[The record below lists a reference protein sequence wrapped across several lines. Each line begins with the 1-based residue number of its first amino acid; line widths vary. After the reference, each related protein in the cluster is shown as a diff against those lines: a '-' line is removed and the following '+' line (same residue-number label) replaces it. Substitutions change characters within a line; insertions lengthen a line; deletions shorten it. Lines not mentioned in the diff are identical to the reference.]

1 MSRRNLVRCVA
12 LAALALAGC
21 RGGTSQEEPV
31 AILRNMY
38 SQPRYNAQSY
48 SAYFSDKRTMRTPV
62 EGTVP
67 RDAELNPAIAEGRTG
82 DGQGFVEAIPAA
94 VVQRQGG
101 MEPLLA
107 RGQARYGIYC
117 APCHDGTG
125 GGKGLVIQRAA
136 NGGFQP
142 PSFHN
147 DRIRKMTDGQLY
159 QVVKYG
165 YNNMP
170 AYGHNVPVDDR
181 WAIVAY
187 VRALQLS
194 QAK

>member
-1 MSRRNLVRCVA
+1 MSRGNLLRGAA
-12 LAALALAGC
+12 LAVLALAGC

-48 SAYFSDKRTMRTPV
+48 SAYFADGRTMRPPV
-62 EGTVP
+62 EGTI
-67 RDAELNPAIAEGRTG
+67 AKETEINPAVADGRTP
-82 DGQGFVEAIPAA
+82 DGQGFVESVPAI

-101 MEPLLA
+101 MEALLA
-107 RGQARYGIYC
+107 RGQGRYNIYC
-117 APCHDGTG
+117 APCHSGTG
-125 GGKGLVIQRAA
+125 NGKGLVIERAA

-142 PSFHN
+142 PTFHD
-147 DRIRKMTDGQLY
+147 DRLRKMTDGQLY

-170 AYGHNVPVDDR
+170 AYGQTIPVDDR
-181 WAIVAY
+181 WSIVAY

>member
-1 MSRRNLVRCVA
+1 MSRANLLKSVA
-12 LAALALAGC
+12 VAALALAGC
-21 RGGTSQEEPV
+21 RGATSQEEPV

-48 SAYFSDKRTMRTPV
+48 SAFFEDGRTMRTPP
-62 EGTVP
+62 EGTI
-67 RDAELNPAIAEGRTG
+67 AKEMEINPAVSDGRTS
-82 DGQGFVEAIPAA
+82 DGQGFVETVPSI

-101 MEPLLA
+101 MEPLLN
-107 RGQARYGIYC
+107 RGQTRYNIYC
-117 APCHDGTG
+117 APCHSGTG
-125 GGKGLVIQRAA
+125 NGKGLVIERAA

-142 PSFHN
+142 PTFHD

-170 AYGHNVPVDDR
+170 AYGQTLPVDDR